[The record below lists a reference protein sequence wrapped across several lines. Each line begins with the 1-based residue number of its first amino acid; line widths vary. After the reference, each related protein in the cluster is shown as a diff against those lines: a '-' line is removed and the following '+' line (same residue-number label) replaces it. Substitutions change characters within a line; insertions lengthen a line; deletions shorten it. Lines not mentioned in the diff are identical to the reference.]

1 MLFKAIRFNH
11 LRIVQELL
19 YRKVS
24 QNAEFSAMNYAA
36 SCGNRKILNY
46 LITYGGDINEKDL
59 LGFTPLMNAAR
70 EGHVEIADLLLSA
83 GKLDITHIT
92 PTLFNR
98 GLLWL
103 FLNLGA
109 DIYKIHEDTC
119 YTATFIALLNG
130 NLAIYEMIRSFS
142 LMN

>member
-11 LRIVQELL
+11 LGIVQELL

-46 LITYGGDINEKDL
+46 LITYEGDINEKDL

-70 EGHVEIADLLLSA
+70 EGHEEIADLLLSA

-92 PTLFNR
+92 STLFNR
-98 GLLWL
+98 GLL
-103 FLNLGA
+103 
-109 DIYKIHEDTC
+109 
-119 YTATFIALLNG
+119 
-130 NLAIYEMIRSFS
+130 
-142 LMN
+142 